1 MGRLRRLGGWGSP
14 GESLIGTLWEKRNE
28 LVCCSR
34 GMGTRGNLTRRRSVG
49 VSSFSAAPFRRSMR
63 TGQMYMREMMCC
75 AGPSAR
81 ALMLLALSFG
91 AITSSVALLPPNGQA
106 FVSPRAGAGLVLVG
120 AFVDDYL
127 FASDSLPGLEV
138 PEDGYTV
145 TDMLYNV
152 NKCEVSSDM
161 CLSSSSVV
169 SNEWQPILAQ
179 VGMTLLL
186 RARSPSAAMLSLFV
200 HSLPGVRAVCTHC
213 KDTITPTHLDA
224 ACPLVVGIAANAQLF
239 ATKSLAG
246 SPTLTYSLT
255 HEMAAHFT
263 RPVVDAIM
271 GIACAPCQG
280 AQVDLKSGAYT
291 QHHAVVKAAVY
302 GHASF
307 AEASAELA
315 ERMDTATTDIE
326 VNKIRGALDSLK
338 LGVESAIHTS
348 SGVLAFCWAK
358 ISSILSKRND
368 PTFKLEVG
376 KGKTAS
382 HTATLVRPKNEAEF
396 YEMIHLF
403 IMLMVALGMAS
414 ATIVSKFL
422 DDVVYG
428 AIRMKESWKVAH
440 ELLMLYFREIDLD
453 PLRLMHMGNVYRR
466 GGQDTLLSEARRNAA
481 AFFRAGGG
489 ILQLDGAFDTIKD
502 TKVIKPSGEGD
513 EHNKRPCS
521 DYNAGRPCKKLKP
534 DGSCVFAHKC
544 NQFVSDKGPNGYCFG
559 DHVRPDCKYD
569 DAKKLKAPAK

>member
-1 MGRLRRLGGWGSP
+1 MLL
-14 GESLIGTLWEKRNE
+14 
-28 LVCCSR
+28 
-34 GMGTRGNLTRRRSVG
+34 TRGWAPRRG
-49 VSSFSAAPFRRSMR
+49 SSHDSYGGPSHDLMR
-63 TGQMYMREMMCC
+63 ASQKYMREMMCC

-81 ALMLLALSFG
+81 ALMLLTLSFG
-91 AITSSVALLPPNGQA
+91 AITSSVALIPLHGHA
-106 FVSPRAGAGLVLVG
+106 FVAPRAVAGLVLVG
-120 AFVDDYL
+120 SFVDDYL
-127 FASDSLPGLEV
+127 FVSDSLTGLEV
-138 PEDGYTV
+138 PEDGYPV
-145 TDMLYNV
+145 IDMLHNV
-152 NKCEVSSDM
+152 NQREVSSDM
-161 CLSSSSVV
+161 CLTSPSVV
-169 SNEWQPILAQ
+169 TNEWPPFLAQ

-186 RARSPSAAMLSLFV
+186 RARSPSAAMLSLLL
-200 HSLPGVRAVCTHC
+200 HSLPGVRAVCIHC
-213 KDTITPTHLDA
+213 KDTIAPTHTDA
-224 ACPLVVGIAANAQLF
+224 TCPLVLGIAANAQLF
-239 ATKSLAG
+239 ATKSLGG

-280 AQVDLKSGAYT
+280 AQVDLKAAAYA
-291 QHHAVVKAAVY
+291 QANAVVKAAIY

-315 ERMDTATTDIE
+315 ERMDAATTDIE
-326 VNKIRGALDSLK
+326 VNKIRGAMDSLK

-348 SGVLAFCWAK
+348 SGVLAFCWAR
-358 ISSILSKRND
+358 ISNVLFKRND

-376 KGKTAS
+376 KGKAAS
-382 HTATLVRPKNEAEF
+382 HTATLVRPKNESEF

-403 IMLMVALGMAS
+403 IMLTVALGMSS
-414 ATIVSKFL
+414 ATIVMKFL
-422 DDVVYG
+422 DDVVYS

-453 PLRLMHMGNVYRR
+453 PMRLMHMGNVFRR

-481 AFFRAGGG
+481 ASFRVSGGN
-489 ILQLDGAFDTIKD
+489 LQLEGATDTIKD

-513 EHNKRPCS
+513 EHSKRPCS

-534 DGSCVFAHKC
+534 DGTCIFAHKC
-544 NQFVSDKGPNGYCFG
+544 NQFVSDKGANGYCFG

>member
-1 MGRLRRLGGWGSP
+1 
-14 GESLIGTLWEKRNE
+14 
-28 LVCCSR
+28 
-34 GMGTRGNLTRRRSVG
+34 
-49 VSSFSAAPFRRSMR
+49 
-63 TGQMYMREMMCC
+63 
-75 AGPSAR
+75 
-81 ALMLLALSFG
+81 
-91 AITSSVALLPPNGQA
+91 
-106 FVSPRAGAGLVLVG
+106 
-120 AFVDDYL
+120 
-127 FASDSLPGLEV
+127 
-138 PEDGYTV
+138 
-145 TDMLYNV
+145 
-152 NKCEVSSDM
+152 
-161 CLSSSSVV
+161 
-169 SNEWQPILAQ
+169 
-179 VGMTLLL
+179 
-186 RARSPSAAMLSLFV
+186 
-200 HSLPGVRAVCTHC
+200 
-213 KDTITPTHLDA
+213 
-224 ACPLVVGIAANAQLF
+224 
-239 ATKSLAG
+239 
-246 SPTLTYSLT
+246 
-255 HEMAAHFT
+255 MAAHFT

-414 ATIVSKFL
+414 ATIVMKFL
-422 DDVVYG
+422 DDVVYS

-453 PLRLMHMGNVYRR
+453 PMRLMHMGNVYRR

-489 ILQLDGAFDTIKD
+489 NLQLEGAIDTIKD
-502 TKVIKPSGEGD
+502 TKTIKPNGNGD
-513 EHNKRPCS
+513 DKSKRPCA
-521 DYNAGRPCKKLKP
+521 DFNAGRPCKQLKP
-534 DGSCVFAHKC
+534 DGSCVFAHAC

>member
-1 MGRLRRLGGWGSP
+1 
-14 GESLIGTLWEKRNE
+14 
-28 LVCCSR
+28 
-34 GMGTRGNLTRRRSVG
+34 
-49 VSSFSAAPFRRSMR
+49 
-63 TGQMYMREMMCC
+63 
-75 AGPSAR
+75 
-81 ALMLLALSFG
+81 
-91 AITSSVALLPPNGQA
+91 
-106 FVSPRAGAGLVLVG
+106 
-120 AFVDDYL
+120 
-127 FASDSLPGLEV
+127 
-138 PEDGYTV
+138 
-145 TDMLYNV
+145 
-152 NKCEVSSDM
+152 
-161 CLSSSSVV
+161 
-169 SNEWQPILAQ
+169 
-179 VGMTLLL
+179 
-186 RARSPSAAMLSLFV
+186 MLSLFV

-213 KDTITPTHLDA
+213 KDTITPAHLDA

-280 AQVDLKSGAYT
+280 AQVDLKSTAYT
-291 QHHAVVKAAVY
+291 AANAVVKAAVY

-315 ERMDTATTDIE
+315 ERMDAATTDLE
-326 VNKIRGALDSLK
+326 VNKIKGALDSLK

-358 ISSILSKRND
+358 ISNVLSKRSD

-376 KGKTAS
+376 KSKAGS

-414 ATIVSKFL
+414 ATIVMKFL
-422 DDVVYG
+422 DDVVYS

-453 PLRLMHMGNVYRR
+453 PLRLMHMGNVFRR
-466 GGQDTLLSEARRNAA
+466 GGQDTLLSEARRNSAA
-481 AFFRAGGG
+481 SFRVSGG

-513 EHNKRPCS
+513 EHSKRPCS

-534 DGSCVFAHKC
+534 DGTCVFAHKC
-544 NQFVSDKGPNGYCFG
+544 NQFVSDKGANGYCFG

>member
-1 MGRLRRLGGWGSP
+1 MPPARGLMLLYSASEVLPVSAACSENVPTVSGRRFRISM
-14 GESLIGTLWEKRNE
+14 R
-28 LVCCSR
+28 
-34 GMGTRGNLTRRRSVG
+34 
-49 VSSFSAAPFRRSMR
+49 VSSGSV
-63 TGQMYMREMMCC
+63 MCC

-213 KDTITPTHLDA
+213 KDTITPAHLDA

-239 ATKSLAG
+239 ANKALGG

-338 LGVESAIHTS
+338 LGVDSAIHTS

-358 ISSILSKRND
+358 ISNVLFKRND

-376 KGKTAS
+376 KGKAAS

-396 YEMIHLF
+396 YEMVHLF
-403 IMLMVALGMAS
+403 IMLIVALGMAS
-414 ATIVSKFL
+414 ATIVMKFL
-422 DDVVYG
+422 DDVVYS

-440 ELLMLYFREIDLD
+440 ELLMLYFREIDID
-453 PLRLMHMGNVYRR
+453 PMRLMHMGNVYRR

-489 ILQLDGAFDTIKD
+489 NLQLEGAIDTIKD
-502 TKVIKPSGEGD
+502 PKDLKPNGKGD
-513 EHNKRPCS
+513 DKSKRPCA
-521 DYNAGRPCKKLKP
+521 DFNAGRPCKQLKP
-534 DGSCVFAHKC
+534 DGSCVFAHAC

>member
-1 MGRLRRLGGWGSP
+1 
-14 GESLIGTLWEKRNE
+14 
-28 LVCCSR
+28 
-34 GMGTRGNLTRRRSVG
+34 
-49 VSSFSAAPFRRSMR
+49 MR
-63 TGQMYMREMMCC
+63 ASQKYMREMMCC

-91 AITSSVALLPPNGQA
+91 AITPSVALIPLNGHA
-106 FVSPRAGAGLVLVG
+106 FVAPRAVAGLVLVG
-120 AFVDDYL
+120 SFVDDYL
-127 FASDSLPGLEV
+127 FVSDSLTGLEV
-138 PEDGYTV
+138 PEDGYPV

-152 NKCEVSSDM
+152 NKREVSSDM
-161 CLSSSSVV
+161 CLTSPSVV
-169 SNEWQPILAQ
+169 TNEWQPILAQ

-186 RARSPSAAMLSLFV
+186 RARSPSAAMLSLLL
-200 HSLPGVRAVCTHC
+200 HSLPVARAVCIHC
-213 KDTITPTHLDA
+213 KDTIAPTHLDA

-239 ATKSLAG
+239 ATKSLGG

-280 AQVDLKSGAYT
+280 AQVDLKSAAYA
-291 QHHAVVKAAVY
+291 QANAVVKAAVY

-315 ERMDTATTDIE
+315 ERMDAATTDIE

-338 LGVESAIHTS
+338 LGVDSAIHTS

-358 ISSILSKRND
+358 ISNVLFKRND

-376 KGKTAS
+376 KAKAAS

-403 IMLMVALGMAS
+403 IMLMVALGMSS
-414 ATIVSKFL
+414 ATIVMKFL
-422 DDVVYG
+422 DDVVYS

-453 PLRLMHMGNVYRR
+453 PMRLMHMGNVFRR

-481 AFFRAGGG
+481 AFFRAGGAN
-489 ILQLDGAFDTIKD
+489 LQLEGATDTIKD

-513 EHNKRPCS
+513 EHSKRPCS

-534 DGSCVFAHKC
+534 DGTCIFAHKC
-544 NQFVSDKGPNGYCFG
+544 NQFVSDKGANGYCFG

>member
-1 MGRLRRLGGWGSP
+1 
-14 GESLIGTLWEKRNE
+14 
-28 LVCCSR
+28 
-34 GMGTRGNLTRRRSVG
+34 
-49 VSSFSAAPFRRSMR
+49 MR
-63 TGQMYMREMMCC
+63 TGQKYMREMMCC

-213 KDTITPTHLDA
+213 KDTITPAHLDA

-291 QHHAVVKAAVY
+291 AANAVVKAAVY

-315 ERMDTATTDIE
+315 ERMDAATTDLE

-358 ISSILSKRND
+358 ISNVLSKRSD

-376 KGKTAS
+376 KSKAGS

-453 PLRLMHMGNVYRR
+453 PLRLMHMGNVFRR
-466 GGQDTLLSEARRNAA
+466 GGQDTLLSEARRNSAA
-481 AFFRAGGG
+481 SFRVSGG

-513 EHNKRPCS
+513 EHSKRPCS

-534 DGSCVFAHKC
+534 DGTCVFAHKC
-544 NQFVSDKGPNGYCFG
+544 NQFVSDKGANGYCFG